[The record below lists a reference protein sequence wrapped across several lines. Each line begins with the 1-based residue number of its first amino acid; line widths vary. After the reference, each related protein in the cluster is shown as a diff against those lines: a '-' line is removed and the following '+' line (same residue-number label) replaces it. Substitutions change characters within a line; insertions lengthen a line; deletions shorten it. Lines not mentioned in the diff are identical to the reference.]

1 MVRQKGGLLRKE
13 GASPSNL
20 THPHAS
26 LSLLPPPPT
35 VSQVFPCSP
44 SMARLCYCCRD
55 ASCPPPA
62 SVVNAHRLLELDLPV
77 VPLQDWIA
85 FEQNQRA
92 SIVALPVAAL
102 QPPPARAAATLI
114 AASPTPPARV
124 AATLFAASPPPP
136 PPVLATVA
144 VASQPPP
151 ARAAATLVAAFPTPP
166 APVLATLVA
175 SSQPPP
181 ARAAATLAT
190 ASLPPPAVDMTA
202 VATTVTNTDERL
214 AELERAHEENE
225 REKEN
230 YRVASTLLFK
240 PNSTGVIPLSVPP
253 EMAQRLARHFQLHWQ
268 DGKLKLGNTY
278 AYGYNQY
285 GKTLAQHN
293 SKQQQHDTL
302 LLTHGLLPQA
312 RRNLPCF
319 QKMDEYL
326 VSRLQV

>member
-136 PPVLATVA
+136 P
-144 VASQPPP
+144 
-151 ARAAATLVAAFPTPP
+151 
-166 APVLATLVA
+166 PVLATLVA